1 MLMGDEKETWKVKT
15 LDEILLE
22 KKRRRE
28 LEERT
33 DPKRQKNFTQGL
45 VPQADDREAKRD
57 TPEEGE
63 LRDQKME
70 ITIRNSPYTRED
82 STEDRG
88 EEDESL
94 AIKPPQQIARKD
106 KSHHRKEEKR
116 KIKDVI
122 AATLLKEQGNMY
134 GPKTKKK
141 SERAIA
147 GSVNGKKTKPGE
159 TGSGRN
165 EGNRPGPIHAERD
178 LDWILLGFFWTT
190 GTGWSSWNASAN
202 GTESFVNS
210 KKSNGS

>member
-1 MLMGDEKETWKVKT
+1 MGHNTAAHISGGGDWTLMGGEKETWKVKT

-70 ITIRNSPYTRED
+70 ITIRNSPYTRDD

-88 EEDESL
+88 EEAESL
-94 AIKPPQQIARKD
+94 AIKPPQQ
-106 KSHHRKEEKR
+106 
-116 KIKDVI
+116 
-122 AATLLKEQGNMY
+122 T
-134 GPKTKKK
+134 
-141 SERAIA
+141 
-147 GSVNGKKTKPGE
+147 
-159 TGSGRN
+159 
-165 EGNRPGPIHAERD
+165 
-178 LDWILLGFFWTT
+178 
-190 GTGWSSWNASAN
+190 
-202 GTESFVNS
+202 
-210 KKSNGS
+210 